1 MIYKN
6 NNKHPDL
13 SYNFY
18 ELKHVFQHGN
28 GMSSFQAC
36 IHKIFRDVFLKMHLK
51 EFQSTE
57 KTLRRFD
64 QNVSAFKSKRRSV
77 SLKFPSVDA
86 HLS

>member
-36 IHKIFRDVFLKMHLK
+36 IHKIFRDVFLKMQPRISIHRK
-51 EFQSTE
+51 
-57 KTLRRFD
+57 
-64 QNVSAFKSKRRSV
+64 NASAF
-77 SLKFPSVDA
+77 
-86 HLS
+86 